1 MSGPKHPAS
10 EATHKMKYRSPGEN
24 YRESV
29 HRMVAPLSDGDQH
42 FHDFKHLCE
51 TQKFMPPGRVQA
63 GCGTS
68 KQVTLFNCYVMS
80 TIYDSFTDDFPL
92 ELQEEWLRHNSHLP
106 KSIMHT
112 ALEAAKTMRQ
122 GGGVGYDISTLR
134 PSGDLIRTL
143 GSTTSGPL
151 MFAHIWDAVG
161 KATSSAGNR
170 RGAQMLCMRIDHPD
184 IEEFIRAKQ
193 VEDDSIPYHMRPMRG
208 FNMSVLVTDEFMHC
222 LKNDEMFSLKFEGRE
237 YRKVKAS
244 YLWDMIMRGTFDWA
258 EPGVLFIDTI
268 NEHNN
273 LSYCETIAATNPCG
287 EQPLPPYGA
296 CLLGSLNLAKFVV
309 QLPDESFMID
319 HTAIEEAMPTIIR
332 AMDNVIDVSLFP
344 LKEQEQEAKSKR
356 RMGIGVTGLAN
367 ALEVCGHPYG
377 EESFI
382 HAQEEVMRL
391 IANEAYRASAMLA
404 EEKGAFPLFDAEEY
418 AKSTMVQKLDKD
430 VQELIQQNGL
440 RNSHLLSIAP
450 TGSISFC
457 ADNVSSGIEPVVAHY
472 VNRKVLMPEGEV
484 LFEDVPDY
492 AVATWGFKG
501 KTVMS
506 NEITF
511 EQHLAV
517 LATAQFWVDSAVSKT
532 VNMPSDISYD
542 EFKGVYERAHE
553 LGCKGITTYRPADK
567 YDEPIKAAE
576 PKIEDDMI
584 IGEACG
590 LDEFGRKTGA
600 CAD

>member
-1 MSGPKHPAS
+1 MSGPKHPACD
-10 EATHKMKYRSPGEN
+10 ATHKMKYRSTGEN

-29 HRMVAPLSDGDQH
+29 HRVVAPLSDGDQH

-80 TIYDSFTDDFPL
+80 TLYDSFTDEFPE
-92 ELQEEWLRHNSHLP
+92 ELKAEWMRHNSHLP

-143 GSTTSGPL
+143 GSTTGGPL
-151 MFAHIWDAVG
+151 VFAHIWDAVG
-161 KATSSAGNR
+161 KATSSEGNR
-170 RGAQMLCMRIDHPD
+170 RGAQMLCLRIDHPD

-208 FNMSVLVTDEFMHC
+208 FNMSVLVTDEFMRC

-244 YLWDMIMRGTFDWA
+244 YLWNMIMRGTFDWA

-268 NEHNN
+268 NENNN
-273 LSYCETIAATNPCG
+273 LKYCETISATNPCG

-296 CLLGSLNLAKFVV
+296 CLLGSLNLAKFVI
-309 QLPDESFMID
+309 QLPDGSYMID
-319 HTAIEEAMPTIIR
+319 HNAIEEAMPTIIR

-344 LKEQEQEAKSKR
+344 LKEQEYEAKSKR
-356 RMGIGVTGLAN
+356 RMGIGITGLAN

-382 HAQEEVMRL
+382 HVQEEIMRL

-404 EEKGAFPLFDAEEY
+404 QEKGAFPLFNAEEY

-430 VQELIQQNGL
+430 VQELIQQHGL

-472 VNRKVLMPEGEV
+472 VDRKVLMPEGEV
-484 LFEDVPDY
+484 VFENVPDY

-506 NEITF
+506 NEVTF

-542 EFKGVYERAHE
+542 DFKNVYERAHE

-584 IGEACG
+584 IGGACG